1 MGGEACSIAYFVGQ
15 WVKRTGIRNMTEFQ
29 HVKCKKINGK
39 RSQIAEISHSVRKSE
54 SGNRTVVSQLTPHAQ

>member
-1 MGGEACSIAYFVGQ
+1 MSNA
-15 WVKRTGIRNMTEFQ
+15 
-29 HVKCKKINGK
+29 KKINGK